1 MAVRASRLVL
11 EDVIVVVVV
20 AVVKAEVSG
29 VTEPL
34 SRELT
39 LDSPLA
45 GVEER
50 ERRLRPEKFRKTDTC
65 YRLNNGHMQRYFS
78 YLSIW
83 IDSKPVCMNSL

>member
-50 ERRLRPEKFRKTDTC
+50 ERRLRPEKFRKRDTC
-65 YRLNNGHMQRYFS
+65 YKLNKDIFRT
-78 YLSIW
+78 YLFG
-83 IDSKPVCMNSL
+83 